1 MACLQSPPRS
11 PSPNHPR
18 DVAGNPDASRCFVGH
33 DSDRPAPHGSPDR
46 GGWPG
51 SAARPRAGHRAAPSV
66 HSLVRSK
73 SGRDHSGCRR
83 EPELGSARTETAG
96 QSSPPRATAQ
106 MDAIGNDWN
115 TAPACVLS
123 TVWGTASIRDLAV
136 EVGAVPASPIR
147 QVLTSRQAGCAWP
160 QSSARASL
168 WICGQHKSVA
178 HKPTGTT
185 AATENLNNLE
195 ISSVRTTPGSPSQ
208 AALNATMHGCYDL
221 SAIYTRVLIAVHMF
235 PSEPRKPLKS
245 RSFYVVFL
253 VEKACA

>member
-1 MACLQSPPRS
+1 
-11 PSPNHPR
+11 
-18 DVAGNPDASRCFVGH
+18 
-33 DSDRPAPHGSPDR
+33 
-46 GGWPG
+46 
-51 SAARPRAGHRAAPSV
+51 
-66 HSLVRSK
+66 
-73 SGRDHSGCRR
+73 
-83 EPELGSARTETAG
+83 
-96 QSSPPRATAQ
+96 

-168 WICGQHKSVA
+168 WVCGQHKSVA

-185 AATENLNNLE
+185 AVTENLNNLE

-221 SAIYTRVLIAVHMF
+221 SAIYTRCLIAVHKM
-235 PSEPRKPLKS
+235 PLHTPDLSSSSNSHRSWSERTMPRVKIALLAS
-245 RSFYVVFL
+245 SSF
-253 VEKACA
+253 